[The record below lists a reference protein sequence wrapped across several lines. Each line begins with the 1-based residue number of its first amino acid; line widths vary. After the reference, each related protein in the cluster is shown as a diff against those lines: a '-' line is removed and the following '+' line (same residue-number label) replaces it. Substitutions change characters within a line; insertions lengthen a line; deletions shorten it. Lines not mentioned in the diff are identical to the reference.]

1 MYKFVKCIILSLT
14 FIKLKL
20 VLVYIYNKTLN
31 FAANKISFT
40 LKKNKFM
47 KKNVFPVRRLTV
59 AEHDKFN
66 LSSFPNFAA
75 SGSVAGIKKLFY
87 GQSAKLVK
95 CGKYI
100 YNVTSAPEIYDAAK

>member
-1 MYKFVKCIILSLT
+1 
-14 FIKLKL
+14 
-20 VLVYIYNKTLN
+20 
-31 FAANKISFT
+31 
-40 LKKNKFM
+40 M

-75 SGSVAGIKKLFY
+75 SGSVAGMKKLFY